1 MPLYHSATRLP
12 AKHLF
17 WLFLSLSLSLHV
29 SLFDTIALFVTALIA
44 LTLVK
49 SRQHGTSQRVRLLN
63 NGLNKWLIFPA
74 EMPKCLNFLSAKMV
88 IALKLRNMLP

>member
-1 MPLYHSATRLP
+1 
-12 AKHLF
+12 
-17 WLFLSLSLSLHV
+17 
-29 SLFDTIALFVTALIA
+29 VTALIA